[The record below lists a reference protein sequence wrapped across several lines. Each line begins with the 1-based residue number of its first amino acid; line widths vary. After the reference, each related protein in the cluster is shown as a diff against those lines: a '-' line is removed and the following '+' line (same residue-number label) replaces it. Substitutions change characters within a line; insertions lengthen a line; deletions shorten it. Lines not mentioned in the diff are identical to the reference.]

1 MRGTYWLFFAS
12 PGGLGAYAWDRDR
25 PAAEAR
31 DDMNDQQHPDLPASA
46 APALLPH
53 GLHRVEHYALYLLN
67 GMAAAGSGSLTDEDI
82 DLAIDAAERLA
93 SKLIDRG
100 HIKPHE

>member
-1 MRGTYWLFFAS
+1 
-12 PGGLGAYAWDRDR
+12 
-25 PAAEAR
+25 
-31 DDMNDQQHPDLPASA
+31 MNDQPHPDLLASA

-53 GLHRVEHYALYLLN
+53 GLHRVEHYALYFLN

-100 HIKPHE
+100 HIKPQE